1 MENETVFWRY
11 VGLVVLYTFLT
22 IVRLIFVAL
31 ENWREKRGKSE
42 D

>member
-1 MENETVFWRY
+1 MENETVFWCY
-11 VGLVVLYTFLT
+11 VGLVALYTFLT

-31 ENWREKRGKSE
+31 ENWREKHGKSE

>member
-1 MENETVFWRY
+1 MENETVFWCY
-11 VGLVVLYTFLT
+11 VGLVELYTFLT

-31 ENWREKRGKSE
+31 ENWMEKHGKSE